1 MDATLTPVMERFIMH
16 WGEMGSRW
24 GVNRSVA
31 QVHGLLF
38 LSPEP
43 LTAEEIAET
52 LGLSRSNVSISLK
65 ELQGWGLVH
74 ARRARGAR
82 RDELIAEKD
91 PQKVFRLIVEG
102 RKRREIDPTLTILR
116 DLSLQASQEPE
127 EPEHVKRQITRLL
140 EFTEL
145 LNGFYE
151 DVMRLSDETLLKMV
165 RAGARIADIFG
176 QRSGKEHQT
185 DGG

>member
-1 MDATLTPVMERFIMH
+1 M
-16 WGEMGSRW
+16 
-24 GVNRSVA
+24 
-31 QVHGLLF
+31 
-38 LSPEP
+38 
-43 LTAEEIAET
+43 
-52 LGLSRSNVSISLK
+52 
-65 ELQGWGLVH
+65 
-74 ARRARGAR
+74 
-82 RDELIAEKD
+82 
-91 PQKVFRLIVEG
+91 FRLIVEG

-151 DVMRLSDETLLKMV
+151 DVIRLSDETLLKMAK
-165 RAGARIADIFG
+165 AGARIADIFG
-176 QRSGKEHQT
+176 KRSGKGRRA